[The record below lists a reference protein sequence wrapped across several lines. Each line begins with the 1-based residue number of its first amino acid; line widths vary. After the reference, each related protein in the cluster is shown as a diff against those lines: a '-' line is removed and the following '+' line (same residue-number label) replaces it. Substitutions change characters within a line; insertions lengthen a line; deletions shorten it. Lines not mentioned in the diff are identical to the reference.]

1 MDIERWEALGFHDV
15 GPLFGSNEPG
25 SKGFMRQV
33 DDRVFDYAFSW
44 PHIDQSWS
52 VFTGQIDLGQ
62 LPEDFVDSISKT
74 VRLRID
80 METIEGSGLGNTRAD
95 LAKAALHMEIQNRYE
110 VAEICS
116 DSERAD
122 ALLESYF
129 DEVPARSNG
138 GPNAYGNPNAGNH
151 IIVQGSSRTW
161 RGTGSGMEVYEDFRS
176 AVDNAPSYRMLVNVF
191 ADCEM
196 QKVWDENG
204 SLFLSGAHH
213 DGGVCV
219 EMRQLTDKGEGLL
232 SEYLG
237 FEGGLILP
245 DSPVAMMGST
255 YGEGDEGRFLNDLW
269 SEEEL
274 CARPR
279 YMERAFGCPI
289 EEYAVERDGSGI
301 TFRIKKI
308 DRDTLTYDEGYRF
321 DVQVLTDGYDCG
333 NGRFCKSLDEAHEY
347 CVGIGYVQKYPNQ
360 EKGIRIGR

>member
-122 ALLESYF
+122 ALLESYL
-129 DEVPARSNG
+129 DEVAYSADHVRALVIPVG
-138 GPNAYGNPNAGNH
+138 GEPYT
-151 IIVQGSSRTW
+151 V
-161 RGTGSGMEVYEDFRS
+161 
-176 AVDNAPSYRMLVNVF
+176 LL
-191 ADCEM
+191 
-196 QKVWDENG
+196 QKD
-204 SLFLSGAHH
+204 
-213 DGGVCV
+213 
-219 EMRQLTDKGEGLL
+219 
-232 SEYLG
+232 
-237 FEGGLILP
+237 
-245 DSPVAMMGST
+245 
-255 YGEGDEGRFLNDLW
+255 DEGSCLDSLQDIVGGCIDIFGAPVVEGVDLYMND
-269 SEEEL
+269 EGIY
-274 CARPR
+274 CCMPN
-279 YMERAFGCPI
+279 RAIFTTP
-289 EEYAVERDGSGI
+289 EMERDGYLSQFSTSEVSREDELYAVLFGNIVCVGYDEETGECRNLTEDEECRAWSYFTEVSRPMSGI
-301 TFRIKKI
+301 AAVQAIKDGERPL
-308 DRDTLTYDEGYRF
+308 DRGAVDEMLHQMKASHPR
-321 DVQVLTDGYDCG
+321 L
-333 NGRFCKSLDEAHEY
+333 H
-347 CVGIGYVQKYPNQ
+347 I
-360 EKGIRIGR
+360 